1 MIKKLGIGCLGL
13 IGLVFVLG
21 VFSAIGSGGASKA
34 SPPPGSAAAPAS
46 GSKAA
51 DTAKSA
57 SPAAT
62 EAPKAAAKA
71 TEGPRLGS
79 SRTAPV
85 PFAQPITL
93 TQGDKTFE
101 VRVLEVQ
108 RDATA
113 LLKKAN
119 SLNSDPKEGMAYV
132 AVKMRLSYM
141 KGPADKPHRTPST
154 GASLFAKS
162 RMWGVEG
169 IAVPPNPEFGGIDI
183 FPGATVEG
191 WITPLQA
198 PKDGLD
204 EITLSWGKDLFG
216 GGETWFALNGEKAD
230 AAPAPVIQAPPAPSS
245 STPGAARGNPVPL
258 GQAAKIGD
266 GKSSF
271 EVSVLQVERN
281 ASAMVKKANM
291 FNSDPLPGTDYLAIK
306 VKLSYLS
313 GSQDK
318 PVKTPTSGMSV
329 FALNRMWGSG
339 IGAVSPSPEFG
350 GQDIFPGAV
359 VEGWLTPIMLQK
371 EGMDEAV
378 LSYGKDFLGSGG
390 TWFALK

>member
-21 VFSAIGSGGASKA
+21 IFSAIGGGGATKA
-34 SPPPGSAAAPAS
+34 NPTPSTAATPAS
-46 GSKAA
+46 GSKAT
-51 DTAKSA
+51 DPAKAA

-62 EAPKAAAKA
+62 EAAKVAAKA

-85 PFAQPITL
+85 PFGQPIAL

-119 SLNSDPKEGMAYV
+119 SFNSDLKEGMAYV
-132 AVKMRLSYM
+132 AVKMRLSYL

-169 IAVPPNPEFGGIDI
+169 MPVPPSPEFGGIDI

-191 WITPLQA
+191 WLTPLQA

-204 EITLSWGKDLFG
+204 EIMLSWGKDLFG
-216 GGETWFALNGEKAD
+216 SGETWFALDGEKAE
-230 AAPAPVIQAPPAPSS
+230 AGPPPAIQPPSAPTS
-245 STPGAARGNPVPL
+245 AAPGAARGSAVPFSK
-258 GQAAKIGD
+258 AAKISD
-266 GKSSF
+266 GKTNF
-271 EVSVLQVERN
+271 EVSVVQVERN

-291 FNSDPLPGTDYLAIK
+291 FNSDPLPGMDYLAIK
-306 VKLSYLS
+306 VKLNYLS

-339 IGAVSPSPEFG
+339 IGTVAPSPCSAARTSSRER
-350 GQDIFPGAV
+350 
-359 VEGWLTPIMLQK
+359 
-371 EGMDEAV
+371 
-378 LSYGKDFLGSGG
+378 
-390 TWFALK
+390 